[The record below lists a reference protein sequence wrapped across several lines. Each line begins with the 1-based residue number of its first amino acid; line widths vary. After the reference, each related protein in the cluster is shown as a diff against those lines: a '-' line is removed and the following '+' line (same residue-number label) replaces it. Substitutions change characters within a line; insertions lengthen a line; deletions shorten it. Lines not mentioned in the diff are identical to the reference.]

1 MGRNTVEGQVR
12 PCEASDA
19 STRGIL
25 EARLKSAMP
34 LPATK
39 TDNST
44 LFPRVDTDTAAASYG
59 TAHTY
64 LMGFVPSNANQ

>member
-1 MGRNTVEGQVR
+1 
-12 PCEASDA
+12 
-19 STRGIL
+19 
-25 EARLKSAMP
+25 MP